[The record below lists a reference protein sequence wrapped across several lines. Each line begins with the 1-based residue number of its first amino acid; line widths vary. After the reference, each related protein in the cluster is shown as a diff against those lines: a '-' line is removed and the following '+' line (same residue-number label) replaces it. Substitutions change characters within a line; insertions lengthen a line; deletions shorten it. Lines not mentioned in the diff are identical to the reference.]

1 MDLRWIRIANRVLLG
16 LVWFVC
22 VPAIFAFFYTVIETQ
37 SAARVA
43 VGANS
48 RLAPFTISRLAD
60 RLDSLDAEITRASTE
75 LTQLDEKI
83 RASQERVDSAKQ
95 RSTAAINSAWISLYD
110 TQPAC
115 DPIEKCLDD
124 ILTKNEQRDGVE
136 GDEISKRVK
145 LAQDLYEA
153 YRSALFTTNDL
164 LDRNRHAEVA
174 LGAAKAEYHG
184 TQVPKPTAP
193 PDPTANSAGDGGDA
207 AVADPD
213 PAPDDAATEDQKAVA
228 LSYNRQRAA
237 IPLFEFA
244 FFLPSGVIV
253 ASFTGLMGAI
263 GAAVFS
269 LYVELGVLAAPRE
282 GPALDRT
289 WLAFGVRPL
298 LGALAGFMVFFV
310 ISAGTSFLIQPQAA
324 AATQAVNQLSPP
336 ALASLGLF
344 AGLASENALKWLID
358 KANSFFKSSGDGDGA
373 VSTNA

>member
-1 MDLRWIRIANRVLLG
+1 MDSRWVQIGNRLLLG
-16 LVWFVC
+16 FVWFVC

-60 RLDSLDAEITRASTE
+60 RLDDLEAEIARSSAE

-83 RASQERVDSAKQ
+83 RASQEKVDSANQ
-95 RSTAAINSAWISLYD
+95 RSTAAINSAWITLYNA
-110 TQPAC
+110 QPAC
-115 DPIEKCLDD
+115 GSMEKCLDD
-124 ILTKNEQRDGVE
+124 IVTKNEQRDRVE

-145 LAQDLYEA
+145 LAQDLYGA
-153 YRSALFTTNDL
+153 YRGALFTTNDL

-174 LGAAKAEYHG
+174 LAAAKAEYHG
-184 TQVPKPTAP
+184 TQAAKPTDP
-193 PDPTANSAGDGGDA
+193 PDPTASGASDGGDA
-207 AVADPD
+207 AVED
-213 PAPDDAATEDQKAVA
+213 PAPDDVSTEDQKAVA
-228 LSYNRQRAA
+228 LSYNKQRAA

-269 LYVELGVLAAPRE
+269 LYVELGVLAALK
-282 GPALDRT
+282 GPLVSDRT
-289 WLAFGVRPL
+289 WMAFGVRPL
-298 LGALAGFMVFFV
+298 LGALAGFTVFFV
-310 ISAGTSFLIQPQAA
+310 ISAGAGFLIQPQAA
-324 AATQAVNQLSPP
+324 EATQAVNQLSPP

-344 AGLASENALKWLID
+344 AGLASENALKWLIE
-358 KANSFFKSSGDGDGA
+358 KANSFFKSPGEGDAAPG
-373 VSTNA
+373 